1 MAPKLTAE
9 ERELKR
15 RIAARAKLEKRLEKE
30 QKQVTMKGQDIYCM
44 FLS

>member
-9 ERELKR
+9 EREQKR
-15 RIAARAKLEKRLEKE
+15 RNAARAKLEKRLEKE